1 MIVRAELRFGPAT
14 CFILSGTLL
23 APSATLVGDAIT
35 DKASRS
41 TVRPG
46 TVGASRSPA
55 VPRRRVGRRFA
66 HRCNCPALGLAHAP
80 GAAQRHGRADA
91 VAQNAGAGLDRAAP
105 GADEISNPI
114 GPGTHVGRALPE
126 GKPDSVRLGR
136 GDSVTRARSQSDQP
150 PGDPAAVGSRTAPLS
165 LPGLPQPGGTKPAVL
180 GVR

>member
-55 VPRRRVGRRFA
+55 VPKRRLEPISAQSCTWR
-66 HRCNCPALGLAHAP
+66 PLGLAHAP
-80 GAAQRHGRADA
+80 VAAQRQGRADA

-105 GADEISNPI
+105 GASARP
-114 GPGTHVGRALPE
+114 RA
-126 GKPDSVRLGR
+126 GQVHD
-136 GDSVTRARSQSDQP
+136 
-150 PGDPAAVGSRTAPLS
+150 
-165 LPGLPQPGGTKPAVL
+165 
-180 GVR
+180 